1 MNAAPASSPASTEAT
16 IGSPN
21 PQAEDPV
28 QIVKEAA
35 TAMDELKSVHLK
47 GWFSVTNG
55 TETPVASPTPMTNGQ
70 PDLVLERSGLAVHTT
85 SFGIESIQIDGVSYE
100 RSQDN
105 PRWVKLSPLEVTPT
119 APLSA
124 LFLNDVIN
132 PKGKTLAQFEGTLCQ
147 VITAEKP
154 GASKTDPPTNYKM
167 WIGVSDHW
175 VRRFEQTSDGQFGSS
190 LAIVDFSDFN
200 QPISITAPTDF
211 VNAPVVPVGT
221 RASLNGVALTV
232 TAIHDNF
239 KAVKPPSADSRYLA
253 ADVTIENV
261 GKTPLTAV
269 YFKVV
274 DDNGNSYQD
283 ASVAGVRTPNLTGI
297 LPGARVQGTVVFEV
311 PASRTIKAL
320 VESEELFGSAGI
332 EVQLSP

>member
-1 MNAAPASSPASTEAT
+1 
-16 IGSPN
+16 
-21 PQAEDPV
+21 
-28 QIVKEAA
+28 
-35 TAMDELKSVHLK
+35 
-47 GWFSVTNG
+47 
-55 TETPVASPTPMTNGQ
+55 
-70 PDLVLERSGLAVHTT
+70 
-85 SFGIESIQIDGVSYE
+85 
-100 RSQDN
+100 
-105 PRWVKLSPLEVTPT
+105 
-119 APLSA
+119 
-124 LFLNDVIN
+124 
-132 PKGKTLAQFEGTLCQ
+132 
-147 VITAEKP
+147 
-154 GASKTDPPTNYKM
+154 M

-239 KAVKPPSADSRYLA
+239 KAAKPPSADSRYLA